1 MHSKTE
7 VTGDDLQDAQVQID
21 QENRR
26 PNVGFTLNPHGAA
39 AFDKLTA
46 DNIGHRLAIVLDN
59 IVHCA
64 PVIQSR
70 IGGGRGQITLGRGEG
85 DEIMK
90 EAKDLSIVL
99 RAGALPAQLDFLEQR
114 VVGPSLGQDSIAKG
128 ARAGIIGCLMVFVFM
143 IFYYRGSGMV
153 AVISLVLNALFLLA
167 ILVGM
172 DATLT
177 LPGIA
182 GIALT
187 IGMAV
192 DSNVIIFER
201 IRDELTE
208 GKSVMGAVDA
218 GFQKAFTAIFDANLT
233 HGIVAAILM
242 TYGTGPIKGFAV
254 TLLVGIFT
262 TLFCAITVCKLFFD
276 GYLGMSKE
284 PVTKLSI

>member
-1 MHSKTE
+1 MIAGAEKTGGFSYKEGQKFSDYVSKLNEALKGKIPAGDEVAFERTKSQPGQPETGSRVPYLLFSKTE

-26 PNVGFTLNPHGAA
+26 PNVSFTLNPHGAA
-39 AFDKLTA
+39 AFDKLTSE
-46 DNIGHRLAIVLDN
+46 NIGHRLAIVLDN
-59 IVHCA
+59 IVHSA

-70 IGGGRGQITLGRGEG
+70 IGGGRGQITLGRGG
-85 DEIMK
+85 DEDVMK

-114 VVGPSLGQDSIAKG
+114 VVGPSLGQDSIEKG

-143 IFYYRGSGMV
+143 IFYYRGSGVV
-153 AVISLVLNALFLLA
+153 ATISLLLNALFSLA
-167 ILVGM
+167 ILIGM
-172 DATLT
+172 EATLT

-208 GKSVMGAVDA
+208 GKSIPERG
-218 GFQKAFTAIFDANLT
+218 
-233 HGIVAAILM
+233 
-242 TYGTGPIKGFAV
+242 
-254 TLLVGIFT
+254 
-262 TLFCAITVCKLFFD
+262 
-276 GYLGMSKE
+276 LGLPE
-284 PVTKLSI
+284 GLWRHL